1 MFCADDYQEGAL
13 GVLRRCVE
21 QRLMIRVWTRNY
33 RYVCGICVGYLVAFD
48 KHWNLVCVCARDL
61 VAIMGD
67 AQRVERRTSD
77 LEVAGLTPARALVVQ
92 QP

>member
-33 RYVCGICVGYLVAFD
+33 RYVRGICVGYLVAFD
-48 KHWNLVCVCARDL
+48 KHWNLVCVCVRDL

-67 AQRVERRTSD
+67 AQRVGRRTSD